1 MILLLQGKSK
11 VGVLVRDVLPVSVRL
26 VGALEVPLLQD
37 EGVLGLVQVIA
48 LWRAMVRWGFF

>member
-11 VGVLVRDVLPVSVRL
+11 VRVLVRDVIPVSLRL
-26 VGALEVPLLQD
+26 VDALEVPLLQG
-37 EGVLGLVQVIA
+37 EGVLGLVRVIA

>member
-26 VGALEVPLLQD
+26 VDALGVPLLQG
-37 EGVLGLVQVIA
+37 EGVLGLVRVIA

>member
-11 VGVLVRDVLPVSVRL
+11 VGVLVSVRL
-26 VGALEVPLLQD
+26 VDALEVPLLQG
-37 EGVLGLVQVIA
+37 EGVLGLVRVIA

>member
-1 MILLLQGKSK
+1 MILLLQGEGK

>member
-1 MILLLQGKSK
+1 MILLLQGEGK

-26 VGALEVPLLQD
+26 VDALEVPLLQG